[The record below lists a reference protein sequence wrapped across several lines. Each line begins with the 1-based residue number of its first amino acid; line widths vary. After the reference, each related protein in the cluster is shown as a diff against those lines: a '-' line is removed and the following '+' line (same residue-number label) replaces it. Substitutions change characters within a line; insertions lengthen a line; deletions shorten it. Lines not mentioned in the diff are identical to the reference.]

1 MNRKRK
7 RSKVITDSAM
17 ANNNSRGIPR
27 IQVFRPTYE
36 EFKDFTKYVEYME
49 SQGAH
54 KAGLAKVIP
63 PPEWIPRKKGYDLD
77 ELDLTI
83 PAPICQVVTG
93 KQGLYQQINIQKKS
107 MTVQEYSKL
116 ANSDRY
122 ATPRHFD
129 YEDLER
135 KYWKNITYVAPIYGA
150 DVSGSL
156 TDPDVKEWNI
166 NHLGTILDY
175 VNKDYGISI
184 DGVNTAYLYFGM
196 WKTTFAWH
204 TEDMDLY
211 SINYLH
217 FGAPKTWYAIP
228 PEHGRRLERLASGFF
243 PSSYQS
249 CPAFLRHK
257 MSLISPQILR
267 QYSIPCN
274 KITQEAGE
282 IMITFPYG
290 YHAGFNHGFN
300 CAESTNFATP
310 RWVEYGKRATQ
321 CTCSKDMVKISMD
334 TFVKRFQPE
343 RYELWLRGEDIGPH
357 PEDPR
362 QTAAPMPSQMDLLCS
377 SSSNG
382 ELPQSY
388 LNAAPKSKRHMI
400 HKKKNIISTNPSV
413 NMEEL
418 VNRAD
423 IPPDVKKA
431 LQDLEFE
438 DVLEEPPDEQQLEVL
453 EDIWLKAGEMD
464 VDEATVYDDGYNRK
478 KSKKRKKK
486 QSGEKEKK
494 SKAESKSKKDISKI
508 HTQVIDDIIKTE
520 VKIEEE
526 ENLENTFEYVSQ
538 ENIEEIHIPQGSYN
552 DKIIIEDDTVDP
564 LKIDDKP
571 SDFNSPDFNI
581 SDFKP
586 PEVNL
591 NPPEII
597 EKCSKKKKKHSKHS
611 ERKLKPSEKKLKPKH
626 VSKSKRKRDVL
637 LFDSIS
643 TSDASVQCKKKLPPF
658 DINIS
663 ENQRNMLTSVTPV
676 VMLVDE
682 LNKKLSKNIT
692 NTNQLINH
700 MSNDTTRLTNTAVE
714 SNPVICSLS
723 NNRSDSTNIFTNS
736 NFTKNHYATV
746 QTSNSGYQNES
757 SKAAVATH
765 LKQSTVQSTIN
776 YKNTTMST
784 SAISTENESIKTK
797 SPKESLLKAPRLM
810 YRPDISIK
818 IPKPQV
824 ENAEKQQGL
833 HPIVENGPR
842 LWCSNVLFVPSLC
855 QNPPILENEIEM
867 QSTEN
872 NSAAKNTPPSLEI
885 PVFFQMSNI
894 HSSGFSKNNVPQPF
908 NQHSS
913 LFQIPVRSPMIDD
926 SKECAQN
933 LWQDNPSYSNASKA
947 STINKQKAM
956 QIPGFR
962 NSSLMISKTNVS
974 KYSPPIINQYSPSKL
989 LKNTEYPDM
998 PINTDPLS
1006 VPTNFLKQSTPK
1018 VTKSASRPR
1027 TQKGHTSRRKSAKN
1041 DKLSNNESSSNTSQS
1056 SVTSISVATQ
1066 INNLIDT
1073 SIRPILSDTNDI
1085 SRLTIT
1091 RINTSHSNNRASIS
1105 KKKPAVA
1112 NQNEDEHSNIIDNKT
1127 QLQKDNICPM
1137 PKKQCRT
1144 SISRK
1149 KPKEKKATTRKKQST
1164 IAPATFASATFAP
1177 ATFAAA
1183 TFAPTTVTPDIIDI
1197 VLDPINPT
1205 TAPASIAPTTIAPAT
1220 MASANI
1226 ASTTIASMDVV
1237 LEVASAA
1244 VDTASTI
1251 SVSETVAPTTV
1262 ASATTPAVVVPTAA
1276 APATETTKDQFKS
1289 TQPADTSQFCSSQL
1303 ASMIPGHIS
1312 EMIFPKMPNI
1322 ELLKAFNDYWSAQVS
1337 HCAVCATFASC
1348 TSGSSR
1354 MMPPDWK
1361 YCTSTMLPD
1370 STPIWVSSS
1379 IFLANSKEQIVEP
1392 ENNKLLRCRE
1402 CHVTVHAS
1410 CYGITLLPADIQDW
1424 ACDRCKC
1431 GARKNAICCLCPMYG
1446 GPLKRTSDSR
1456 WAHILCTLMIP
1467 GATFKDAINKDPIN
1481 VLTLMTDVLQKKCCF
1496 CGQENGACLKCNQC
1510 NNVFH
1515 PSCGLVAGATYTI
1528 PVYNSQEL
1536 QVTCNEHDEGKE
1548 KIPQI
1553 RQGETVWAKHRN
1565 ARYYQAKVE
1574 AIQDILFYMVT
1585 FDDKSF
1591 SDDLYPSDIIN
1602 YDPGNTPS
1610 LGAAV
1615 QVNWTDGQTYNGVFE
1630 GTNHRI
1636 MFTVIFED
1644 GSQLVLKRN
1653 EIYSLQEDMP
1663 KRVRSR
1669 LLTDVFNDEDY
1680 NYI

>member
-1 MNRKRK
+1 
-7 RSKVITDSAM
+7 M
-17 ANNNSRGIPR
+17 ASNSRGIPR

-63 PPEWIPRKKGYDLD
+63 PPEWVPRKDYKKEDLD
-77 ELDLTI
+77 HLVI

-107 MTVQEYSKL
+107 MTVEEYSKL

-243 PSSYQS
+243 PTSYQN
-249 CPAFLRHK
+249 CQAFLRHK

-334 TFVKRFQPE
+334 TYVKRFQPD

-388 LNAAPKSKRHMI
+388 LSATPKNKRHMI
-400 HKKKNIISTNPSV
+400 HKKKNIMSTNPVNIMSTVHV

-431 LQDLEFE
+431 LQDLEFDE
-438 DVLEEPPDEQQLEVL
+438 VEEAPDEQQLEVL

-464 VDEATVYDDGYNRK
+464 IEEATVYDDGYNRK

-486 QSGEKEKK
+486 QSGDKEKK
-494 SKAESKSKKDISKI
+494 PKIESKSKKEGSKFTNVQDI
-508 HTQVIDDIIKTE
+508 
-520 VKIEEE
+520 VKIEVKSET
-526 ENLENTFEYVSQ
+526 TFEYVSQ
-538 ENIEEIHIPQGSYN
+538 ENYEEIPVPQGSYN
-552 DKIIIEDDTVDP
+552 DKIIIENEPVDP
-564 LKIDDKP
+564 LKIDINPTDG
-571 SDFNSPDFNI
+571 F
-581 SDFKP
+581 
-586 PEVNL
+586 
-591 NPPEII
+591 NPPEI
-597 EKCSKKKKKHSKHS
+597 EKYTKKKKKYSKHS
-611 ERKLKPSEKKLKPKH
+611 EQKKLKPKR
-626 VSKSKRKRDVL
+626 VSKSKRKRDNLSDQMPTSNV
-637 LFDSIS
+637 
-643 TSDASVQCKKKLPPF
+643 SDATVQCSAPLP
-658 DINIS
+658 DLNIYNTNMSKIS
-663 ENQRNMLTSVTPV
+663 EKFKMPIVAISKELKQRAT
-676 VMLVDE
+676 
-682 LNKKLSKNIT
+682 NKIK
-692 NTNQLINH
+692 TNQLTNLV
-700 MSNDTTRLTNTAVE
+700 SNDINDTAKSSVNTAE
-714 SNPVICSLS
+714 SGSTICSS
-723 NNRSDSTNIFTNS
+723 TNDRSDSSKMTFANISFVKGPCTIAQDTNS
-736 NFTKNHYATV
+736 GC
-746 QTSNSGYQNES
+746 Q
-757 SKAAVATH
+757 
-765 LKQSTVQSTIN
+765 
-776 YKNTTMST
+776 
-784 SAISTENESIKTK
+784 
-797 SPKESLLKAPRLM
+797 
-810 YRPDISIK
+810 D
-818 IPKPQV
+818 PKP
-824 ENAEKQQGL
+824 
-833 HPIVENGPR
+833 P
-842 LWCSNVLFVPSLC
+842 VLKKETEVQC
-855 QNPPILENEIEM
+855 
-867 QSTEN
+867 TEN
-872 NSAAKNTPPSLEI
+872 NSAVQSPPSLE
-885 PVFFQMSNI
+885 PSLEYLYHQ
-894 HSSGFSKNNVPQPF
+894 VPPDTTITHVPKTDCPMFNTPIQPF
-908 NQHSS
+908 NRNIFKSPMGKTPCTNNGSQEVKNWSNNAYS
-913 LFQIPVRSPMIDD
+913 NPMAIQGLSEQNVFPKFANAPLPKMDAMLIPQCSTYPQIVLYDNNRAQNTGMLTIRNVPTAPAPARSP
-926 SKECAQN
+926 
-933 LWQDNPSYSNASKA
+933 
-947 STINKQKAM
+947 KQTM
-956 QIPGFR
+956 
-962 NSSLMISKTNVS
+962 
-974 KYSPPIINQYSPSKL
+974 
-989 LKNTEYPDM
+989 
-998 PINTDPLS
+998 
-1006 VPTNFLKQSTPK
+1006 PK
-1018 VTKSASRPR
+1018 VTQSPPR
-1027 TQKGHTSRRKSAKN
+1027 QRSQKGTSRRKPAAKN
-1041 DKLSNNESSSNTSQS
+1041 NKSINNASSITSQAS
-1056 SVTSISVATQ
+1056 ITTTSVEAQ
-1066 INNLIDT
+1066 LDNPIDST
-1073 SIRPILSDTNDI
+1073 NLSDPNI
-1085 SRLTIT
+1085 QAR
-1091 RINTSHSNNRASIS
+1091 
-1105 KKKPAVA
+1105 VA
-1112 NQNEDEHSNIIDNKT
+1112 NIQNALHENEHSHKFENKA
-1127 QLQKDNICPM
+1127 QLQDTQQIDNICSNSLPSKLKIAILRRPIRERKTRRKQQM
-1137 PKKQCRT
+1137 PFA
-1144 SISRK
+1144 SIVPAPIA
-1149 KPKEKKATTRKKQST
+1149 PKIAPVT
-1164 IAPATFASATFAP
+1164 IAP
-1177 ATFAAA
+1177 
-1183 TFAPTTVTPDIIDI
+1183 I
-1197 VLDPINPT
+1197 V
-1205 TAPASIAPTTIAPAT
+1205 
-1220 MASANI
+1220 
-1226 ASTTIASMDVV
+1226 ASTTITPVV
-1237 LEVASAA
+1237 VAPVVVAPAA
-1244 VDTASTI
+1244 VVPA
-1251 SVSETVAPTTV
+1251 
-1262 ASATTPAVVVPTAA
+1262 AVVPAA
-1276 APATETTKDQFKS
+1276 VAPATVTPATVTSIALVDVASIDDAPAATTMTDLPATPVIEATKDQS
-1289 TQPADTSQFCSSQL
+1289 TSTRSVDIPQPCNQPTAV
-1303 ASMIPGHIS
+1303 IPGHIS
-1312 EMIFPKMPNI
+1312 EMIHPNI
-1322 ELLKAFNDYWSAQVS
+1322 PNSELLKAFNNYWSAQVS
-1337 HCAVCATFASC
+1337 HCAICATFASC

-1361 YCTSTMLPD
+1361 YCESTTLPE
-1370 STPIWVSSS
+1370 STPIWVSAS
-1379 IFLANSKEQIVEP
+1379 IFAANSKEQVMEP
-1392 ENNKLLRCRE
+1392 ENNKLLRCRQ

-1410 CYGITLLPADIQDW
+1410 CYGITILPTDIRGW
-1424 ACDRCKC
+1424 ACDTCKAGRSDVMC
-1431 GARKNAICCLCPMYG
+1431 TLCPMFG

-1456 WAHILCTLMIP
+1456 WAHILCTLMVP
-1467 GATFKDAINKDPIN
+1467 GAIFKDAINKEPIN
-1481 VLTLMTDVLQKKCCF
+1481 VLTTMKDSISKKCCF
-1496 CGQENGACLKCNQC
+1496 CEHKHGACLKCNQC
-1510 NNVFH
+1510 NNLFH
-1515 PSCGLVAGATYTI
+1515 PSCGLVAGATFII

-1536 QVTCNEHDEGKE
+1536 QVTCNGHDEDKE

-1565 ARYYQAKVE
+1565 SRYYQAKVD

-1585 FDDKSF
+1585 FNDNSF
-1591 SDDLYPSDIIN
+1591 SDDLYPSDITN
-1602 YDPGNTPS
+1602 YDPGNTPP

-1615 QVNWTDGQTYNGVFE
+1615 KVNWTDGQTYDGVFE

-1669 LLTDVFNDEDY
+1669 LSVATEMKHRSHLYGTEDETEAQRKVKQSK
-1680 NYI
+1680 NYDKFVTI